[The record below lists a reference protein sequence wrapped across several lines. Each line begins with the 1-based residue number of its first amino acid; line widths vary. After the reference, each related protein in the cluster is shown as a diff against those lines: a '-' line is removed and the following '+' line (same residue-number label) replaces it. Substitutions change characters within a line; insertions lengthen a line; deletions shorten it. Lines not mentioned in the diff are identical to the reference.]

1 MTHLSRRPKALLTTL
16 QVFTVAIALFGTWF
30 AMFLS
35 LLGFGGARMIFYDE
49 VTTLNAK
56 IFVVCALLAVFG
68 VSVCCYIALGS
79 FFGLLQRM
87 KKETA
92 FTQRNCRALGRV
104 ALCCAVAAAMLFAL
118 MGYIAFGVFLPT
130 DSFTNSLGQFVST
143 FGMLMLWPFG
153 FGLVSLLIQGVR
165 VLMARAIALRE
176 EQELVV

>member
-1 MTHLSRRPKALLTTL
+1 MTHLSKRPKALLTIL
-16 QVFTVAIALFGTWF
+16 QGFTVVIALFGTWF
-30 AMFLS
+30 AG
-35 LLGFGGARMIFYDE
+35 LLGLLGLGGARMIFQE
-49 VTTLNAK
+49 EPTTMNAK
-56 IFVVCALLAVFG
+56 IFVVCALLAVAG

-130 DSFTNSLGQFVST
+130 DSFTNSLGQFVGP

-153 FGLVSLLIQGVR
+153 FGLVALLIQGVR
-165 VLMARAIALRE
+165 LLMVKALELRE
-176 EQELVV
+176 AQEMVV